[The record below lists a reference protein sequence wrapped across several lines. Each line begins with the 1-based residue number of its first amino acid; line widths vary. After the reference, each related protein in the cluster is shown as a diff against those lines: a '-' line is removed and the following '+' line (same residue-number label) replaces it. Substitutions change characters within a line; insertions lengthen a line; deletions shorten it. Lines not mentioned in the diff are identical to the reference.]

1 VDTATVRFVEPGLI
15 RDRIVDALRDA
26 IVSGR
31 LRPGDRIS
39 ERELVVSMGVSRS
52 PLREAIRVLEGEG
65 LLATVPHRGARVTEM
80 SVEDLRHT
88 SEVRIM
94 LETFAVRRLG
104 GHSQWAGLEAL
115 AAQIRRVDAPAPDR
129 PPGVE
134 LDYSMSFHDAIITA
148 SGNPRVIQH
157 FQIVK
162 QHLRRYQLL
171 AFSRLNRA
179 ERANE
184 EHAEILEALE
194 RRDLALVERR
204 LTEHITRGSDEIA
217 AHLEVGTL
225 TIGSNPHSLTSRSKT

>member
-1 VDTATVRFVEPGLI
+1 MDTATVRFVDPGLI

-26 IVSGR
+26 IVCGR
-31 LRPGDRIS
+31 LRPGDRIP
-39 ERELVVSMGVSRS
+39 ERELVVSLGVSRS

-88 SEVRIM
+88 TEVRIM

-104 GHSQWAGLEAL
+104 ERFPWAVLEAL
-115 AAQIRRVDAPAPDR
+115 AAQIRPAGVPTSDR
-129 PPGVE
+129 PPSVE
-134 LDYSMSFHDAIITA
+134 LDYSMSFHDAIVTA

-194 RRDLALVERR
+194 HRDLALVERR

-217 AHLEVGTL
+217 AHLRTGTP
-225 TIGSNPHSLTSRSKT
+225 TAGRDPHPLTSRSTT

>member
-1 VDTATVRFVEPGLI
+1 MDTATVRFVEPGLI
-15 RDRIVDALRDA
+15 RDRIVAALRDA

-65 LLATVPHRGARVTEM
+65 LLATVPHRGTRVTEM

-104 GHSQWAGLEAL
+104 EHSQWGLLEAL
-115 AAQIRRVDAPAPDR
+115 AAQIRRAGAPVSDR

-134 LDYSMSFHDAIITA
+134 LDYSMSFHDAIVTA

-179 ERANE
+179 QRANE

-194 RRDLALVERR
+194 HRDLALVERR

-217 AHLEVGTL
+217 AHLQAGTL
-225 TIGSNPHSLTSRSKT
+225 TIGSNPYSLTSRSKT